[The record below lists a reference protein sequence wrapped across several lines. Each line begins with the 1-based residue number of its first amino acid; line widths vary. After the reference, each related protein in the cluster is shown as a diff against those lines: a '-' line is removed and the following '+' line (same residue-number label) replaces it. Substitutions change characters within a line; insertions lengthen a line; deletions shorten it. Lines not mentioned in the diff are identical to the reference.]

1 MDGIKCFLTSKKAI
15 TLIENKKYTFL
26 VQRWIKKDTIKTI
39 IENFFDVKVT
49 NINSCNLPKKQ
60 RRLGKFK
67 GYKTQYKKLLSH
79 LILKIIYNYS
89 QIFNFYGYSSL

>member
-15 TLIENKKYTFL
+15 TLIENKKYSFL

-49 NINSCNLPKKQ
+49 NINSFNLPKKQ

-67 GYKTQYKKLLSH
+67 GYKTQYKK
-79 LILKIIYNYS
+79 IIITLDPKDNIQLFS
-89 QIFNFYGYSSL
+89 NI